1 MSVSVCHLGKLLV
14 AEAAFIRC
22 EASVHVYM
30 VNDIVEFGVRLAA
43 VLADQKL
50 VWSVGLAVGQQSF
63 DVA

>member
-14 AEAAFIRC
+14 AEVTFIRC
-22 EASVHVYM
+22 EASVHVDM
-30 VNDIVEFGVRLAA
+30 VDNIVEFGVRLAA

-50 VWSVGLAVGQQSF
+50 VWSVGLAVRQQSF